1 VPELQK
7 LSGSIDVKETGK
19 PKRQAS
25 KKVSGDD
32 DTDKQTDGEEGDK
45 VVKSKKGT
53 KTGAKGRKPARKK
66 KSEESDEDND
76 SDAGK
81 DCDTD
86 KVEKKNPGNV
96 TNRKQVGE
104 EKLSKKRVP
113 SNQTGR
119 SSKRKAK

>member
-1 VPELQK
+1 MPELQK
-7 LSGSIDVKETGK
+7 LSGSIDVKKTGK

-32 DTDKQTDGEEGDK
+32 DTEKPTDGEEGDLGN
-45 VVKSKKGT
+45 VKSKKGA
-53 KTGAKGRKPARKK
+53 KAGAKGRKSAMKK

-76 SDAGK
+76 SDAQ
-81 DCDTD
+81 
-86 KVEKKNPGNV
+86 VEKKNPGNV

-104 EKLSKKRVP
+104 EKVSKKRVQ